1 MLGPFDRLL
10 CEDRGVLHGPTVGY
24 ALAAG
29 VVYFVAMI
37 ATAGRRYD
45 LLRPRFFVYSGP
57 GVLIEGAV
65 PAYLFV
71 RFRLLV
77 PLLVLVYLAGRTIRI
92 ERDRGTD
99 RPFVSTLQLWPL
111 EVAVLLALGG
121 IEYLLSVWL
130 GISTSPLV

>member
-1 MLGPFDRLL
+1 MF
-10 CEDRGVLHGPTVGY
+10 HGPRLWYT
-24 ALAAG
+24 LAAG
-29 VVYFVAMI
+29 VAYFLIMI

-57 GVLIEGAV
+57 GVLLEGAL

-71 RFRLLV
+71 RFRLFV

-92 ERDRGTD
+92 ERERGAD

-111 EVAVLLALGG
+111 EVAVLLVLGG
-121 IEYLLSVWL
+121 LEFLVSSWL
-130 GISTSPLV
+130 GLSTSPLV